1 MIESINKFKG
11 ILLFPVLCFTFFM
24 CGTVS
29 AETVPTTIGIDD
41 ATTAPADYLHYIQ
54 SNDGSVEN
62 QIKTPMQFVDVNG
75 NARAAYCFEK
85 VDLPYNP
92 GSYAP
97 NVYVLNKL
105 EQVTDVGYIY
115 ILVNGYPNN
124 SFGKS
129 EKEAY
134 YITQIALYW
143 YQDLASNKSD
153 SIDGVLPAKFK
164 SDMANNYSDP
174 NGLYSHIKT
183 LAHGAKNAKKQSAT
197 ISLSG
202 GTMTYASD
210 YKSFNGTVSVSTNG
224 TLGTTTV
231 SDIKNLD
238 ASLIKK
244 TISGNKINFNVPV
257 SAIQNNSLTASFK
270 LTASANKNI
279 TNAYLYKTSVSPSVS
294 SSECEKVVDRTT
306 GNKRCQEF
314 QEMLVPFTATDTQS
328 ANITLNITRTK
339 VQIKKVDENGNGVSG
354 AKLKLLYN
362 GSLIESWTS
371 TTGAKTFWDIPEGN
385 LTLVEETA
393 PVGFIKASNKTIK
406 IVRNGTMQ
414 SETMVNKK
422 TKIQVLKTDEKGSPI
437 AGAKM
442 KLTDS
447 EGNVHTWTT
456 TTKAYALSGVAIGKC
471 TIEEIE
477 APSGYV
483 LDTKKQSCEI
493 KNVETVQTFTFKNTK
508 NQVEISKQDATTG
521 KELPG
526 ATLVLKTAAGK
537 EIDKWVSS
545 DKPHVITGLAKG
557 MYVLEETIAPEG
569 YIKSTEKVM
578 FQINE
583 KGLVEDKVVM
593 KNQPTKII
601 VSKKDSKDKKTL
613 LEGAKLQLKNSKGE
627 VIATWTT
634 TKEAYTIEKLVVGET
649 YTLEELVAPTGYDK
663 AKPVTF
669 KVEEKESQEIVMYD
683 SLTVI
688 DVPSTDS
695 FTSMLIYI
703 IGGLLITAGIVGTML
718 YINNIKKR
726 RSV

>member
-29 AETVPTTIGIDD
+29 AKNISTVSTEYKGALTVIPNV
-41 ATTAPADYLHYIQ
+41 YVQH
-54 SNDGSVEN
+54 
-62 QIKTPMQFVDVNG
+62 QFVNVTYDDSSTS
-75 NARAAYCFEK
+75 RYAAYCFE
-85 VDLPYNP
+85 
-92 GSYAP
+92 S
-97 NVYVLNKL
+97 NKL
-105 EQVTDVGYIY
+105 EYQSTTNLHLTKNITDIGYFY
-115 ILVNGYPNN
+115 ISEHGYQTNHAATF
-124 SFGKS
+124 SGATGT
-129 EKEAY
+129 ETTDY
-134 YITQIALYW
+134 YITQMALWW
-143 YQDLASNKSD
+143 YQDLVNGVPDSSDGSLEALFKNGTYSGDSKTIHDAIKSFAYAAKSYHD
-153 SIDGVLPAKFK
+153 TGKTIDTSL
-164 SDMANNYSDP
+164 
-174 NGLYSHIKT
+174 
-183 LAHGAKNAKKQSAT
+183 AT
-197 ISLSG
+197 ISLSSNPSSKM
-202 GTMTYASD
+202 MTYDSTNKLFSASV
-210 YKSFNGTVSVSTNG
+210 TATTNG
-224 TLGTTTV
+224 TFNGFTYDNIIGFGSYNKTVNGKTTTIEIPK
-231 SDIKNLD
+231 DNINGM
-238 ASLIKK
+238 
-244 TISGNKINFNVPV
+244 TGKITVK
-257 SAIQNNSLTASFK
+257 ATASKNISK
-270 LTASANKNI
+270 LYLYGSDDTSRQNLFITSVTPSTAS
-279 TNAYLYKTSVSPSVS
+279 
-294 SSECEKVVDRTT
+294 SE
-306 GNKRCQEF
+306 
-314 QEMLVPFTATDTQS
+314 
-328 ANITLNITRTK
+328 ITLNLARTALR
-339 VQIKKVDENGNGVSG
+339 IKKVDENGNGVAG

-371 TTGAKTFWDIPEGN
+371 TTGEKEFWDIPEGN

-393 PVGFIKASNKTIK
+393 PAGFIKASNKTIK

-414 SETMVNKK
+414 TENMVNKK
-422 TKIQVLKTDEKGSPI
+422 TKIQVLKTDEKGNSI

-447 EGNVHTWTT
+447 AGNVHTWTT
-456 TTKAYALSGVAIGKC
+456 TIKAYALSGVAIGKC

-483 LDTKKQSCEI
+483 LDTKKQICEI

-601 VSKKDSKDKKTL
+601 VSKKDSKVKKTL

-634 TKEAYTIEKLVVGET
+634 TKEAYTIEKLVVDET

-688 DVPSTDS
+688 DVPDTGS
-695 FTSMLIYI
+695 FTSIMIYI
-703 IGGLLITAGIVGTML
+703 IGGLLITAGIVGTVL
-718 YINNIKKR
+718 YVNNIKKR